1 MLKKFASIISTVFS
15 PLLVPTYAVWLA
27 LSVTVLAA
35 APAADRLKVVLGVF
49 LLTGLMPALL
59 IVAMWKLGFV
69 SEPGLNKRTERT
81 IPYLIT
87 IAGYVLAAFFL
98 VRVNA
103 PLWLTAFLGGAALA
117 ALISM
122 IVNRRWK
129 ISAHMAGVGGLLG
142 LVSAMAV
149 GPWTITP
156 TMIWWVAVVVLVC
169 GLTGTAR
176 LILHRHTLAQVAAGF
191 VNGLLCV
198 MVPALLLI

>member
-35 APAADRLKVVLGVF
+35 APAADRPKVVLGVF
-49 LLTGLMPALL
+49 LLTCLMPALL

-122 IVNRRWK
+122 IVNRWWK

-142 LVSAMAV
+142 LVSAIAV

-156 TMIWWVAVVVLVC
+156 MIWWVAVAVLVC